1 MTQACRVRES
11 CDRGNMIPVL
21 RCSICNGA
29 QVAGFKNFHNGNF
42 EEVCLICNDA
52 ELQEFKD
59 RHGLT
64 KITKEY

>member
-1 MTQACRVRES
+1 
-11 CDRGNMIPVL
+11 MIPVL